1 MIKILIEDVKGEYK
15 YKKVSIV
22 KNDEIIDRFRIDH
35 RLATDVQIR
44 AHPLYG
50 VRVRSQEG
58 I

>member
-22 KNDEIIDRFRIDH
+22 KDDEIIDRFRIDH
-35 RLATDVQIR
+35 RLATDAQIR

-50 VRVRSQEG
+50 VRVRSQG
-58 I
+58 VL